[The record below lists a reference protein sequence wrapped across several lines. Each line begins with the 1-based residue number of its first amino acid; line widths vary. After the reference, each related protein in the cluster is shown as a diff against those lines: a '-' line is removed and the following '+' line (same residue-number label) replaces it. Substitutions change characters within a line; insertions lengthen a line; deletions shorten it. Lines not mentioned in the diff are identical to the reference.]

1 MVIKSIGSIQ
11 YAPIESRRFNM
22 NVYRGALN
30 DIDPHKMISDIL
42 ANHID
47 IAIIHIPAESQN
59 AIASLANIGV
69 PYLIADMLVYY
80 QIDLKTY
87 KPRQLKNK
95 GIRFVEYRPAHFADM
110 DDLINKIFQNYKNHY
125 TANPF
130 MQCDLVEIYQEWAR
144 AYVTDPNKNRI
155 GWLVELKDQ
164 FLGFATCAYEGNTAE
179 IILNGITP
187 LARGRG
193 VYVDL
198 IRHILSVFKEK
209 GFAELKV
216 STQAKNNTVQKIWS
230 REGFGMQESF
240 FTIHLNP
247 LMNAS
252 RIKEREFTL
261 RFCVDGSGGA
271 SILKCVEGNGHLVHE
286 VHFQRRLEEKKI
298 RPEIM
303 VAQVLSNY
311 YLTEFPGD
319 GTELTSNSDTFLRPL
334 EIDQAYRVRISFP
347 ILDDQ
352 TGNYKSLV
360 KIIDSNGDICVFSYY
375 DLIKQ
380 QP

>member
-30 DIDPHKMISDIL
+30 DIDPQKMISDIL

-80 QIDLKTY
+80 HIDLKTY

-95 GIRFVEYRPAHFADM
+95 GIQFVEYLPAHFDDM
-110 DDLINKIFQNYKNHY
+110 DDLIDRIFQNYKNHY
-125 TANPF
+125 TANPL
-130 MQCDLVEIYQEWAR
+130 MQCDLVEIYQEWAH
-144 AYVTDPNKNRI
+144 ASVTDPEKNRI
-155 GWLVELKDQ
+155 GWLVKLKDRYV
-164 FLGFATCAYEGNTAE
+164 GFATCVYETNEAE
-179 IILNGITP
+179 IILNGILP
-187 LARGRG
+187 SVAGRG
-193 VYVDL
+193 VYSDL
-198 IRHILSVFKEK
+198 VRHILSFFKK
-209 GFAELKV
+209 MGVYDFKL
-216 STQAKNNTVQKIWS
+216 STQAKNYAVQKIWS

-261 RFCVDGSGGA
+261 RFSVDGSGGA

-298 RPEIM
+298 RPEVM

-352 TGNYKSLV
+352 TGIGKSLV

-375 DLIKQ
+375 DLIELQ
-380 QP
+380 S